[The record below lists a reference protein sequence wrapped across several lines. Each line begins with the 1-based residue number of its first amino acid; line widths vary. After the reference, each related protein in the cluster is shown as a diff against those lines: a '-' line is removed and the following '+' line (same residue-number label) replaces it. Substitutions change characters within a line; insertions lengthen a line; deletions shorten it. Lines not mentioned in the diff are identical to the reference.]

1 MFSNFKQKLQDN
13 ASVKGFF
20 TAFLILIVIILICR
34 GLFPGWGHGDF
45 NNESLATI
53 AVTGN
58 GESFGTPDIAK
69 FTFTVQ
75 HDAKSMN
82 EAEKAVTADAN
93 ATIEKLKAAG
103 IAEKDIKTEGFNA
116 YPKYETKSVAMPC
129 SPTFCPPYNPGNPV
143 ITGYTVSH
151 TYSVKVRNIEKAGDI
166 AQLITST
173 NPFSVNGPDF
183 TFDNENALSDDARG
197 KAITDAKEQA
207 QVLAK
212 QLGVHLGKIVDFQV
226 ISGNGPIYPMMYA
239 KGASADMAESVP
251 APSIE
256 PGQTDVKVQVQITYK
271 IR

>member
-1 MFSNFKQKLQDN
+1 MFSNLIKKLQTRE
-13 ASVKGFF
+13 ALIMTGSVALVFAMFALLGLGVSAF
-20 TAFLILIVIILICR
+20 TKIDA
-34 GLFPGWGHGDF
+34 
-45 NNESLATI
+45 NEGNVATI

-82 EAEKAVTADAN
+82 EAEKSVTADAN
-93 ATIEKLKAAG
+93 AVIEKLKSAG
-103 IAEKDIKTEGFNA
+103 ISEKDIKTEGFNA

-151 TYSVKVRNIEKAGDI
+151 TYSVKVRAIEKAGDI

-197 KAITDAKEQA
+197 KAIVDAKAQA
-207 QVLAK
+207 KVLAK

-226 ISGNGPIYPMMYA
+226 TSGNNPVYPMMYA
-239 KGASADMAESVP
+239 KGVSADAGSAP